1 METPSQLQ
9 CQVPRIEPL
18 GLEVLGKV
26 QQALNKVGGWVSKGA
41 KLLDGL
47 GIGGVLDGVRQALDK
62 MNEVMDAVRMVAE
75 KMFEAIKGVFMPWI
89 MPSYADKWLQISN
102 DMTNVA
108 QTIGPTGLRAPA
120 SPDWT
125 GVAADEY
132 RARATESVEAAEFAS
147 QTASDYSAAL
157 ADAAH
162 QGQQLYIE
170 LLLLITAFIAD
181 LLMASVEAGTIVGIP
196 AAIIQLASTALPLAS
211 TIAATIKQLF
221 DFIANQVTTFQQ
233 LKASLESASHVFP
246 GQAWPK
252 LVA

>member
-9 CQVPRIEPL
+9 CQVPRVEPL
-18 GLEVLGKV
+18 GQGVLDQV
-26 QQALNKVGGWVSKGA
+26 QRALNKVSGWVSKGFE
-41 KLLDGL
+41 LLDGL

-62 MNEVMDAVRMVAE
+62 MNQVMDALRRVAE
-75 KMFEAIKGVFMPWI
+75 KAIEAIKGVFMPWI

-108 QTIGPTGLRAPA
+108 QTIGPTGLRAPG

-132 RARATESVEAAEFAS
+132 RARAAESVEAAEFAS
-147 QTASDYSAAL
+147 QTAGDYSAAL

-170 LLLLITAFIAD
+170 LLLLIAALIAD
-181 LLMASVEAGTIVGIP
+181 LLLASVEAGTIVGIP
-196 AAIIQLASTALPLAS
+196 AAIIQLVATALPLEVA
-211 TIAATIKQLF
+211 IAATIKQLF
-221 DFIANQVTTFQQ
+221 DFIKNQVTTFQQ

-246 GQAWPK
+246 GQAWSK